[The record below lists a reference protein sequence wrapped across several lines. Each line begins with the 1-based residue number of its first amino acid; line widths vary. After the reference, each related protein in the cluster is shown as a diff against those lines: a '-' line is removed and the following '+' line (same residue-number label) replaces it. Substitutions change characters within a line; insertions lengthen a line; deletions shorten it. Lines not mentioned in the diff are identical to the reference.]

1 MTENRISHEPRAA
14 HLYLHKHFTLHYF
27 TWRNLLQTMSSLAST
42 SSRPMNS
49 PVYAG
54 LKLPAHEKR
63 SVFFRGDPCA
73 GGVVV
78 MVNQP
83 LLPEKFSHHVCKSV
97 DDVYVAINTMIV
109 RGAPAIGV
117 TGAYGMVLA
126 AAAHA
131 GQPATSEA
139 KDARASVSEALVVAK
154 ERLDKARPTAVNLM
168 WATNRMVE
176 FSRSLQSAMSAAE
189 IVTALLGEAN
199 RLADDDMRL
208 NLRMAKHGAAVVP
221 EFKDRATNI
230 IHHCNTGALA
240 CVDWGTALGVIHF
253 CHSSGRNI
261 HVWVDE
267 TRPRLQ
273 GARLSAW
280 ELMQGG
286 RYCFRAVPRS
296 FSWRHISVA

>member
-1 MTENRISHEPRAA
+1 
-14 HLYLHKHFTLHYF
+14 
-27 TWRNLLQTMSSLAST
+27 MSSLAS
-42 SSRPMNS
+42 SSGPMNS

-54 LKLPAHEKR
+54 LDLPAHEKR
-63 SVFFRGDPCA
+63 SVFFRGDPCR
-73 GGVVV
+73 GGFVV

-83 LLPEKFSHHVCKSV
+83 LLPEKFSHHECKSV

-131 GQPATSEA
+131 AQPATA
-139 KDARASVSEALVVAK
+139 GTKDARASVSEALVAAK

-176 FSRSLQSAMSAAE
+176 FSRSLQSAMSGAE
-189 IVTALLGEAN
+189 IVASMLLEAN
-199 RLADDDMRL
+199 RLADDDMSL

-221 EFKDRATNI
+221 EFQGRATNI

-240 CVDWGTALGVIHF
+240 CVDWGTALGVIHCAF
-253 CHSSGRNI
+253 GVGVEVGSPGSDRIGSHRIAHRTSHRIASRHKGTKQR
-261 HVWVDE
+261 
-267 TRPRLQ
+267 T
-273 GARLSAW
+273 ARTHAPTPLPA
-280 ELMQGG
+280 
-286 RYCFRAVPRS
+286 
-296 FSWRHISVA
+296 HD